1 MSEYKHKTDRVDGV
15 IIAECSECS
24 EYSGVVEYESA
35 VDDDVLA
42 DLKKVV
48 SNTCPHCG
56 GSIGVVQQET
66 PTEVLS

>member
-42 DLKKVV
+42 DLKDMI
-48 SNTCPHCG
+48 SDECHHCG
-56 GSIGVVQQET
+56 GEVGIIQQET
-66 PTEVLS
+66 PTEVLR